1 MIYFSD
7 SAKTCRLVARTMHT
21 RFLVTTVAGLALIFS
36 QGGHF
41 LVAAFCPH
49 LTSKAASCESSNA
62 PAEMAHHD
70 MDHMQGDSSEQGA
83 PLSGLTAATAV
94 STPTGDCDHC
104 FMHSRQDLPTSQRHS
119 NVPERSAD
127 PIVSLQSTTVIPV
140 STLPT
145 AVLASKAH
153 GPPGSE
159 VSRHILL
166 NVFRI

>member
-1 MIYFSD
+1 
-7 SAKTCRLVARTMHT
+7 MHT
-21 RFLVTTVAGLALIFS
+21 RFLVTTVVGFALIFS
-36 QGGHF
+36 QGSNF

-49 LTSKAASCESSNA
+49 LTSKAASCESSSA

-70 MDHMQGDSSEQGA
+70 MDHMQGDSSERDVH
-83 PLSGLTAATAV
+83 LSGLTDATAV
-94 STPTGDCDHC
+94 STPTADCDHC

-127 PIVSLQSTTVIPV
+127 PIVFIQSTTPTSV

>member
-1 MIYFSD
+1 
-7 SAKTCRLVARTMHT
+7 MHT
-21 RFLVTTVAGLALIFS
+21 RFLVTTVVGFALIFS
-36 QGGHF
+36 QGGNF
-41 LVAAFCPH
+41 LIAAFCPH
-49 LTSKAASCESSNA
+49 LTSKAALCESSSA

-70 MDHMQGDSSEQGA
+70 MDHMQGHAIEQDA
-83 PLSGLTAATAV
+83 TVFGLTGATAV

-104 FMHSRQDLPTSQRHS
+104 FMHSRQDLPRSAGHS

-127 PIVSLQSTTVIPV
+127 PIVSLQSTTAIPV